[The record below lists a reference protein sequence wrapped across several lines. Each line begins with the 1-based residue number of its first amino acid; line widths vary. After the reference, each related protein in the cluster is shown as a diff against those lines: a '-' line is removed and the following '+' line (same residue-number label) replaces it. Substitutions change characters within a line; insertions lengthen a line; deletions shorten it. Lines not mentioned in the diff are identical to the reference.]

1 MVVYIYTAKQ
11 VQRIGLKILGVNR
24 HRQQRQSNKSNLAD
38 FKAHYCVD
46 PVVCAQMWED
56 LQTTTLPDAQ
66 INATAPDNRN
76 SGANLKNFL
85 RAFHFL
91 MRYGTELERKVSSGN
106 TRSTVRKWTWFF
118 VEKIYALRGLKVRF
132 CRCCILSRRCL
143 LYRLLFL
150 VTAPP
155 PFLTSC
161 YSFVCYRLF
170 FRRTGQPILLLVLM
184 VCTAKF
190 RSQNTHDFPKT
201 PNSTR
206 TNRTAPG
213 SPTNL
218 LLISLNPS

>member
-132 CRCCILSRRCL
+132 CRCCVLFFLGAACSTSFYFSSL
-143 LYRLLFL
+143 LRLLFL
-150 VTAPP
+150 PLA
-155 PFLTSC
+155 
-161 YSFVCYRLF
+161 
-170 FRRTGQPILLLVLM
+170 ILLSATDCFSAELVNQ
-184 VCTAKF
+184 F
-190 RSQNTHDFPKT
+190 YY
-201 PNSTR
+201 
-206 TNRTAPG
+206 
-213 SPTNL
+213 
-218 LLISLNPS
+218 